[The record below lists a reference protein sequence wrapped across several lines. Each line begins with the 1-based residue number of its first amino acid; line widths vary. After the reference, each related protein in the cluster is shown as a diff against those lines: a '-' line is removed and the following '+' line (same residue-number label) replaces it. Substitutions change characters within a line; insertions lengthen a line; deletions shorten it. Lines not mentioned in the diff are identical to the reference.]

1 VARVALGLGMLGLA
15 APVHA
20 VETRTVGRD
29 GTYATIQAA
38 IDDAI
43 AAGGDQDIRV
53 EVGHYPESLV
63 VVPPYSSSLSRLRL
77 LGGWEKGFGSRVS
90 TAASTVIDG
99 GGTARVLNVSGRGA
113 QRIAVDGFTLTRGFE
128 PVAAGVRVSLQ
139 DDAHMSLTNNRI
151 LDNLG
156 RGDVAQA
163 AGLHASTWGTAQLW
177 MSDNVVQGN
186 RIQTERWAFGA
197 GAWIFAGDSS
207 RIDVRSS
214 LFLGNEAR
222 VAADEPTYG
231 DGLGAFVA
239 GSATIVLDRN
249 TFQGNRSLS
258 PRGGTALD
266 LGSEGKL
273 TGVRSLVV
281 SRSQVLDNVGG
292 ARAQVGFSVGPS
304 TTVTLTD
311 SVVAGGGGWAIHG
324 SVGEG
329 GTIHATNLTITRNG
343 GMAFVADILGGQA
356 YLSNTILFGNG
367 GDVSGVV
374 ETHNL
379 REDPSFVEPSSDFHL
394 RPGSVAIDAGDNAAP
409 GGLGSSD
416 IDGDPR
422 IRGIHADVGAD
433 EAAACPGPGPCREPA
448 CTVLPV
454 AGESTNVCRCVSEPA
469 LHSFRCGALL
479 DDLML
484 IAHVPFDRDP
494 SIPLPI
500 RWTILPVMP
509 VAGSYSM
516 SAAALLGSQWEPQT
530 WQGPSSPSLKDGTPV
545 TESFVW
551 KIPGTQ
557 ATPVRTRL
565 KYVPAGAAQAREVT
579 LEVTLPELPK

>member
-1 VARVALGLGMLGLA
+1 VRHLARIALGLGALGLA
-15 APVHA
+15 VPVHA

-63 VVPPYSSSLSRLRL
+63 VVPPYASSLTRLRL
-77 LGGWEKGFGSRVS
+77 LGGWEKGFGSRVP
-90 TAASTVIDG
+90 TASSTVIDG
-99 GGTARVLNVSGRGA
+99 GGSARVLNVSGRGT

-128 PVAAGVRVSLQ
+128 PLAAGVRVSLQ
-139 DDAHMSLTNNRI
+139 DDAHLSLTNNRI

-163 AGLHASTWGTAQLW
+163 AGLQASTWGTAQLW

-207 RIDVRSS
+207 RIDVRSN

-222 VAADEPTYG
+222 WRRT
-231 DGLGAFVA
+231 
-239 GSATIVLDRN
+239 
-249 TFQGNRSLS
+249 S
-258 PRGGTALD
+258 PRTVTRSALSSRARRRSCWTATRSRAT
-266 LGSEGKL
+266 GRSRREGARPSTSAPRAKL
-273 TGVRSLVV
+273 TGARSLVV

-304 TTVTLTD
+304 TTFTLTD
-311 SVVAGGGGWAIHG
+311 SVVAGGDGWAIHG

-329 GTIHATNLTITRNG
+329 GTIHATNLTITRNA
-343 GMAFVADILGGQA
+343 GMAFVADVLGGQA
-356 YLSNTILFGNG
+356 YLSNTILFDNG

-409 GGLGSSD
+409 GGLGSTD
-416 IDGDPR
+416 IDGDAR
-422 IRGIHADVGAD
+422 IRGIHVDVGAD
-433 EAAACPGPGPCREPA
+433 EGASPDGPFREPA
-448 CTVLPV
+448 CSVLPV

-469 LHSFRCGALL
+469 LMAFRCGALL

-484 IAHVPFDRDP
+484 IARVPSDRDP

-509 VAGSYSM
+509 VAGSYWM
-516 SAAALLGSQWEPQT
+516 SAAALPGSQWEPQT
-530 WQGPSSPSLKDGTPV
+530 WQDRQP
-545 TESFVW
+545 
-551 KIPGTQ
+551 
-557 ATPVRTRL
+557 RR
-565 KYVPAGAAQAREVT
+565 
-579 LEVTLPELPK
+579 